1 MSRTQTIRD
10 GSFLSGYL
18 EAALW
23 TDEEHIPGLDSLTIF
38 DADQATLA
46 EATRLCRDF
55 ETANADALDRYYEL
69 SGRSDS
75 DAGYDLWL
83 TRNGH
88 GTGFWDRVSGDSF
101 PELCAAAEALGEAY
115 PYLSDDGESFGIE
128 GGQS

>member
-1 MSRTQTIRD
+1 MSSNQTIRD

-18 EAALW
+18 EAAIW
-23 TDEEHIPGLDSLTIF
+23 TEEDQNPGLKNLTIF
-38 DADQATLA
+38 DADQNTLA

-69 SGRSDS
+69 SGRSNS
-75 DAGYDLWL
+75 EAGHDLWL

-88 GTGFWDRVSGDSF
+88 GTGFWDRVSEDSF

-115 PYLSDDGESFGIE
+115 LYLSDDGGSFGIDR
-128 GGQS
+128 